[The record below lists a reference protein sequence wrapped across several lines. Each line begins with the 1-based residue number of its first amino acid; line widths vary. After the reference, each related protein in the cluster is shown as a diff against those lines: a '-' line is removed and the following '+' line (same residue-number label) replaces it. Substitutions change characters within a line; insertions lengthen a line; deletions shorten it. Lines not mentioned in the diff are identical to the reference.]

1 MIVDLIL
8 FVKKVYQFFD
18 LIKLNIYWEK
28 MKKQIIG
35 WIIVASAL
43 IWGILRWI
51 DLVESNFVINFFAI
65 GGFCFGV
72 YLTKDPNEEDNEF
85 KSNN

>member
-1 MIVDLIL
+1 MINRLIL
-8 FVKKVYQFFD
+8 FVIKFYQFFD
-18 LIKLNIYWEK
+18 LIKLNYWKK

-51 DLVESNFVINFFAI
+51 NLVEPNFVINFFAI

-85 KSNN
+85 KSN

>member
-1 MIVDLIL
+1 
-8 FVKKVYQFFD
+8 
-18 LIKLNIYWEK
+18 

-51 DLVESNFVINFFAI
+51 DVVEPNFVINFFAI

-72 YLTKDPNEEDNEF
+72 HLTKNPNEGADEF
-85 KSNN
+85 KRDN

>member
-1 MIVDLIL
+1 
-8 FVKKVYQFFD
+8 
-18 LIKLNIYWEK
+18 

-43 IWGILRWI
+43 TWGILRWI
-51 DLVESNFVINFFAI
+51 DVFEPNFVINFFAI
-65 GGFCFGV
+65 GGFCFRV
-72 YLTKDPNEEDNEF
+72 YLTKDPNEENDDEF

>member
-1 MIVDLIL
+1 MIIDLIL

-18 LIKLNIYWEK
+18 LIKLNYWIK

-51 DLVESNFVINFFAI
+51 DLVEPNFVINFFAI

-72 YLTKDPNEEDNEF
+72 YLTKDPNEENDEF

>member
-1 MIVDLIL
+1 MISGLIL
-8 FVKKVYQFFD
+8 FVIKFYQFFD
-18 LIKLNIYWEK
+18 LIKLNYWKK

-51 DLVESNFVINFFAI
+51 DLVEPNFVINFFAI

>member
-1 MIVDLIL
+1 MINGLIL
-8 FVKKVYQFFD
+8 FVIKFYQFFD
-18 LIKLNIYWEK
+18 LIKLNYWKK

-51 DLVESNFVINFFAI
+51 DLVEPNFVINFFAI

>member
-1 MIVDLIL
+1 MIIDLIL
-8 FVKKVYQFFD
+8 FVRKSLSIFD
-18 LIKLNIYWEK
+18 LIKLNYWKK

-51 DLVESNFVINFFAI
+51 DLVEPNFVINFFAI

>member
-1 MIVDLIL
+1 
-8 FVKKVYQFFD
+8 
-18 LIKLNIYWEK
+18 

-51 DLVESNFVINFFAI
+51 DLVEPNFVINFFAI

-72 YLTKDPNEEDNEF
+72 YLLKIQMKKIMN
-85 KSNN
+85 SNLIISI

>member
-1 MIVDLIL
+1 MINDLIL
-8 FVKKVYQFFD
+8 FVIKFYQFFD
-18 LIKLNIYWEK
+18 LIELNYWKK

-51 DLVESNFVINFFAI
+51 DLVDPNFVINFFAI

>member
-1 MIVDLIL
+1 
-8 FVKKVYQFFD
+8 
-18 LIKLNIYWEK
+18 

-35 WIIVASAL
+35 WIIVASAM

-51 DLVESNFVINFFAI
+51 DLVEPNFVINFFAI

-72 YLTKDPNEEDNEF
+72 YLTKDPNEENDEF
-85 KSNN
+85 KSNI

>member
-1 MIVDLIL
+1 MINGSIL
-8 FVKKVYQFFD
+8 FVIKFYQFFD
-18 LIKLNIYWEK
+18 LIKLNYWKK

-51 DLVESNFVINFFAI
+51 DLVEPNFVINFFDI
-65 GGFCFGV
+65 GRFCFGV
-72 YLTKDPNEEDNEF
+72 YLTKNPNEEDNEF
-85 KSNN
+85 KSN

>member
-1 MIVDLIL
+1 
-8 FVKKVYQFFD
+8 
-18 LIKLNIYWEK
+18 

-43 IWGILRWI
+43 TWGILRWI
-51 DLVESNFVINFFAI
+51 DVFEPNFVINFFAI

-72 YLTKDPNEEDNEF
+72 YLTKDPNEENDDKF

>member
-1 MIVDLIL
+1 MIIDLIL
-8 FVKKVYQFFD
+8 FVIKVYQFFD
-18 LIKLNIYWEK
+18 LIKLNYWKK

-51 DLVESNFVINFFAI
+51 DLVEPNFVINFFAI

-85 KSNN
+85 KSN

>member
-1 MIVDLIL
+1 MIIDLIL
-8 FVKKVYQFFD
+8 FVIKVYQFFD
-18 LIKLNIYWEK
+18 LIKLKYIGKK

-51 DLVESNFVINFFAI
+51 DLVEPNFVINFFAI

-72 YLTKDPNEEDNEF
+72 YLTKDPNEENDEF

>member
-1 MIVDLIL
+1 
-8 FVKKVYQFFD
+8 
-18 LIKLNIYWEK
+18 
-28 MKKQIIG
+28 MKKQIFG

-51 DLVESNFVINFFAI
+51 NVVEPNFVINFFAI

-72 YLTKDPNEEDNEF
+72 YLTKNSNEEADEF
-85 KSNN
+85 KRDN

>member
-1 MIVDLIL
+1 MINGLIL
-8 FVKKVYQFFD
+8 FVIKFYQFFD
-18 LIKLNIYWEK
+18 LIKLNYWKK

-51 DLVESNFVINFFAI
+51 DLVEPNFVINFFAI

-72 YLTKDPNEEDNEF
+72 YLTKDPNKEND
-85 KSNN
+85 

>member
-1 MIVDLIL
+1 MINGLIVFL
-8 FVKKVYQFFD
+8 IKFYQFFD
-18 LIKLNIYWEK
+18 LIKLNYWKK

-51 DLVESNFVINFFAI
+51 DLVEPNFVINFFAI

-72 YLTKDPNEEDNEF
+72 YLTKDPNEENDEF